1 MKIECDPEKRAA
13 TLLHRGLDM
22 AEAAHVFTGKCLTFP
37 DIRRDYEET
46 RLITIGYFEGRMVV
60 LVWTWR
66 GKSVCRI
73 ISMRKANEREQAIY
87 ANQLG

>member
-1 MKIECDPEKRAA
+1 M
-13 TLLHRGLDM
+13 HRGLDM
-22 AEAAHVFTGKCLTFP
+22 ADAARVFMGKCLTFP
-37 DIRRDYEET
+37 DMRRDYDEK
-46 RLITIGYFEGRMVV
+46 RLVTIGYLEGRMVV

-66 GKSVCRI
+66 GKSVRRI